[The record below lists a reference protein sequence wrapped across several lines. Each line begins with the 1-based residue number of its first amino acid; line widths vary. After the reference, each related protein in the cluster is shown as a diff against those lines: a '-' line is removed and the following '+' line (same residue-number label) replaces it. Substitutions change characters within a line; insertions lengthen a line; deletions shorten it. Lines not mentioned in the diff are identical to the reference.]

1 MDTINK
7 IKNMILNNDIE
18 NAYKLIIENEKEY
31 INNSEYWNLRGMLCF
46 KIQEYDIAISCY
58 ETSINIANNYLDGY
72 FNLIYMYK
80 ITGEKLKSALYA
92 GIALR
97 YTDDIEFIN
106 DINDLYKDE
115 VLYENYKAIINEVK
129 NNLDIRL
136 DNMGFIRYIYADFN
150 GVDEEYI
157 RVLAKNNICQNWA
170 YVKANH
176 IITSKEIL
184 TIDSFIVNKEH
195 FELEV
200 VVPYDI
206 NYISVVRE
214 LALKGLEKCFI
225 MLSIENKF
233 KRIEIDY
240 KTMQDL
246 KNKDF
251 DRTITFNKFNAADS
265 NVNALIKYMPEK
277 YKGLYKI
284 NLINGRDVFDIENM
298 IKVPL
303 VSSVTVSGFNTFVSY
318 PKFTYNIDVGHGA
331 VSFKAAGL
339 MDKKNKNFAF
349 TPEEY
354 KNIDKVCI
362 TSNMNMLTLSSMAA
376 IPEDKYEITGNP
388 RTDTLL
394 LTDGKKNLE
403 KLLGKS
409 IGDKKVVFNM
419 PTFHVHENTGLASGS
434 KELNDVIKIKDFD
447 YQKFDEFLEE
457 NNMVCIA
464 KVHHA
469 EERTVTNKN
478 EERKLNNLIFI
489 SNKNLDENDLDL
501 YEILNCADL
510 LITDYSSIYGDF
522 LFMNKPTIF
531 IPTDIEQYRK
541 EKGILLEPYDFWT
554 AGPKVLNQ
562 GDLQYEIMKS
572 LNEPDYFKQKREDLR
587 DTFYKYKDSDASL
600 RVWDH
605 INEQLSRENRQ

>member
-7 IKNMILNNDIE
+7 IQELIMNNDVE
-18 NAYKLIIENEKEY
+18 NAYKVIIENEKQY
-31 INNSEYWNLRGMLCF
+31 INNSVYWNLRGMLCF
-46 KIQEYDIAISCY
+46 KIQEYEVAISCY
-58 ETSINIANNYLDGY
+58 ETSINIAKDYLDGY
-72 FNLIYMYK
+72 FNLIYTYK
-80 ITGEKLKSALYA
+80 LIGEKFKSALYA

-97 YTDDIEFIN
+97 NTDDVEYIN
-106 DINDLYKDE
+106 DIYTLYEDE
-115 VLYENYKAIINEVK
+115 VLAEKYKKVINKVKDNLEMEFANISLVKYIATDFSDVDKEYVDVLSK
-129 NNLDIRL
+129 NNL
-136 DNMGFIRYIYADFN
+136 G
-150 GVDEEYI
+150 
-157 RVLAKNNICQNWA
+157 QNWA
-170 YVKANH
+170 YVKENFVL
-176 IITSKEIL
+176 TSKEIL
-184 TIDSFIVNKEH
+184 SIDDFLNLEQDLE
-195 FELEV
+195 FEV
-200 VVPYDI
+200 IVPYDI
-206 NYISVVRE
+206 NYIEIIRE
-214 LALKGLEKCFI
+214 LALRGVKKCFI
-225 MLSIENKF
+225 MLSMENKF
-233 KRIEIDY
+233 KLIEVDY
-240 KTMQDL
+240 KTMRDL
-246 KNKDF
+246 KNKDYE
-251 DRTITFNKFNAADS
+251 RTITFNKFNAADS

-277 YKGLYKI
+277 YKDVYKI

-318 PKFTYNIDVGHGA
+318 PKFTYNIDVGHGSL
-331 VSFKAAGL
+331 SFKAAGL

-409 IGDKKVVFNM
+409 IGDKKIIFNM

-447 YQKFDEFLEE
+447 YKKFDEFLEV

-469 EERTVTNKN
+469 EERTVKNKN
-478 EERKLNNLIFI
+478 EERNLKNLIFI
-489 SNKNLDENDLDL
+489 SNKNLDEKDLDL

-531 IPTDIEQYRK
+531 IPTDIEEYRR

-554 AGPKVLNQ
+554 AGPKVLTQ
-562 GDLQYEIMKS
+562 KDLQSELLKS
-572 LNEPDYFKQKREDLR
+572 LSKNDYFKQKREDLR
-587 DTFYKYKDSDASL
+587 DAFYKYKDDKSCE
-600 RVWDH
+600 RVWNC
-605 INEQLSRENRQ
+605 IYNELKRL

>member
-7 IKNMILNNDIE
+7 IQELIMNNDVE
-18 NAYKLIIENEKEY
+18 NAYKVIIENEKQY
-31 INNSEYWNLRGMLCF
+31 INNSVYWNLRGMLCF
-46 KIQEYDIAISCY
+46 KIQEYEVAISCY
-58 ETSINIANNYLDGY
+58 ETSINIAKDYLDGY
-72 FNLIYMYK
+72 FNLIYTYK
-80 ITGEKLKSALYA
+80 LIGEKFKSALYA

-97 YTDDIEFIN
+97 NTDDVKYIN
-106 DINDLYKDE
+106 DIYTLYEDE
-115 VLYENYKAIINEVK
+115 VLAEKYKKVINKVKDNLEMEFANISLVKYIATDFSDVDKEYVDVLSK
-129 NNLDIRL
+129 NNL
-136 DNMGFIRYIYADFN
+136 G
-150 GVDEEYI
+150 
-157 RVLAKNNICQNWA
+157 QNWA
-170 YVKANH
+170 YVKENFVL
-176 IITSKEIL
+176 TSKEIL
-184 TIDSFIVNKEH
+184 SIDDFLNLEQDLE
-195 FELEV
+195 FEV
-200 VVPYDI
+200 IVPYDI
-206 NYISVVRE
+206 NYIEIIRE
-214 LALKGLEKCFI
+214 LALRGVKKCFI
-225 MLSIENKF
+225 MLSMENKF
-233 KRIEIDY
+233 KLIEVDY
-240 KTMQDL
+240 KTMRDL
-246 KNKDF
+246 KNKDYE
-251 DRTITFNKFNAADS
+251 RTITFNKFNAADS

-277 YKGLYKI
+277 YKDVYKI

-318 PKFTYNIDVGHGA
+318 PKFTYNIDVGHGSL
-331 VSFKAAGL
+331 SFKAAGL

-409 IGDKKVVFNM
+409 IGDKKIIFNM

-434 KELNDVIKIKDFD
+434 KELNDVIKIKDFN
-447 YQKFDEFLEE
+447 YKKFDEFLEV

-469 EERTVTNKN
+469 EERTVKNKN
-478 EERKLNNLIFI
+478 EERNLKNLIFI
-489 SNKNLDENDLDL
+489 SNKNLDEKDLDL

-531 IPTDIEQYRK
+531 IPTDIEEYRR

-554 AGPKVLNQ
+554 AGPKVLTQ
-562 GDLQYEIMKS
+562 KDLQSELLKS
-572 LNEPDYFKQKREDLR
+572 LSKNDYFKQKREDLR
-587 DTFYKYKDSDASL
+587 DAFYKYKDDKSCE
-600 RVWDH
+600 RVWNC
-605 INEQLSRENRQ
+605 IYNELKRL